1 MIGHMTH
8 FLCIK
13 AHRKFESIWRRFEN
27 KKQVHILW
35 LFLAPINKSFA
46 YAKGPSQYNE
56 MISNS

>member
-1 MIGHMTH
+1 
-8 FLCIK
+8 LK
-13 AHRKFESIWRRFEN
+13 AFGEGLNN

-46 YAKGPSQYNE
+46 NAKGPLQYNE